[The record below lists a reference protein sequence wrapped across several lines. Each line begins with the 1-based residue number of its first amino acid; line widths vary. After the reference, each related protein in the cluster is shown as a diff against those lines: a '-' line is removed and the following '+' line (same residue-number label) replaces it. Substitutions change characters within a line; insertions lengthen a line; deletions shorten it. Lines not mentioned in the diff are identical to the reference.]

1 MKFIYLITLLVILS
15 CNGLMLENKNDTS
28 FSKEIAEAKKGW
40 GKDTLRL
47 QTLYGFKLRMS
58 KEEYEKHID
67 SLMKVGI
74 INKQKDIQ
82 INGDYQSIYFYSEF
96 YHNQL
101 MQIVFQLSDVRDYL
115 DTNSVPNSRK
125 EINMDEIIPKLYGV
139 SKVYK
144 ERILYDPS
152 DNTKIFAKDWAYG
165 WIENNRLI
173 DVSRSYMPTI
183 HKEENW
189 RFTSAKFLDL
199 ELKEK
204 FDLDKKII
212 DSINT
217 KKEAEE
223 KDKKVFK

>member
-1 MKFIYLITLLVILS
+1 MKYIIFLTLITFLS
-15 CNGLMLENKNDTS
+15 CNELSIEDKTDIS
-28 FSKEIAEAKKGW
+28 FSKEIYEAKKGW
-40 GKDTLRL
+40 GKDSLRL
-47 QTLYGFKLRMS
+47 QTMYGFKLRMS
-58 KEEYEKHID
+58 KNEYEKHID
-67 SLMKVGI
+67 SLIKVGI

-82 INGDYQSIYFYSEF
+82 INGDYQSIYFDSEF

-115 DTNSVPNSRK
+115 DTNAVHQNRT
-125 EINMDEIIPKLYGV
+125 EINMDEIITKLYGV
-139 SKVYK
+139 AKVYK

-152 DNTKIFAKDWAYG
+152 DKSKIFDKDWAYG

-183 HKEENW
+183 EKEENW

-199 ELKEK
+199 ELKEQ
-204 FDLDKKII
+204 FDLDKKIK
-212 DSINT
+212 DSINA